1 MAIPDSV
8 ESGSCTCEL
17 FDGTD
22 FRPIPE
28 SPSVHR
34 PIADPIVTTIPPGR
48 PNLSPLRSSPLLL
61 ARLSP
66 SSSQAQQQQWME
78 CGPDKETPRVGVTR
92 RCCRAFF
99 QITLFNSGDPR
110 RNRNNAP
117 WVFSR
122 SASRC
127 AKAMVR
133 EGLRRREPQPLAV
146 KGAKRNTRGQRVHSS
161 APTCQN

>member
-34 PIADPIVTTIPPGR
+34 PIADPIVTTIPPGK

-99 QITLFNSGDPR
+99 QITLFNNGDPR
-110 RNRNNAP
+110 RNRQPGPLCVAFV
-117 WVFSR
+117 WVLIGGAEFPFFISSCPSLCWCLSGCSSEARRLFFSY
-122 SASRC
+122 AC
-127 AKAMVR
+127 AHA
-133 EGLRRREPQPLAV
+133 
-146 KGAKRNTRGQRVHSS
+146 
-161 APTCQN
+161 

>member
-1 MAIPDSV
+1 MVSV
-8 ESGSCTCEL
+8 PVGVFGPSTGHNRLLERPVHGGRVRIKQKISSGLTAHKYRTYS
-17 FDGTD
+17 
-22 FRPIPE
+22 RPIPDP
-28 SPSVHR
+28 PSVRR

-110 RNRNNAP
+110 RNRQPGPVCVAFV
-117 WVFSR
+117 WVLIGGAEFAFS
-122 SASRC
+122 
-127 AKAMVR
+127 
-133 EGLRRREPQPLAV
+133 
-146 KGAKRNTRGQRVHSS
+146 
-161 APTCQN
+161 